1 MIFVAS
7 ALYGEANRL
16 GFLEFICKSHFF
28 RISDHRAAQGYVV
41 RCEGMIKATS
51 ELPDFFRLS
60 LNELKGEI
68 NVPYARTFFHNTN
81 LKKKWTNGYLMILKK
96 NDKEMDSNGQIFF
109 WWKFLLTFCTFPLI
123 FCSSHKFT
131 YFPEYVNISFW

>member
-60 LNELKGEI
+60 LNELK
-68 NVPYARTFFHNTN
+68 VKLMFHMSKLFHNTN
-81 LKKKWTNGYLMILKK
+81 LKKSERTANNFFYNHCFSLSKK

-109 WWKFLLTFCTFPLI
+109 GWTFCTFSSNFLLI
-123 FCSSHKFT
+123 LYLLSRIC
-131 YFPEYVNISFW
+131 

>member
-60 LNELKGEI
+60 LNELK
-68 NVPYARTFFHNTN
+68 VKLMFHMSKLFHNTN
-81 LKKKWTNGYLMILKK
+81 LKKSERTANNFFIIIVFRFQKKMIKKWTVTAR
-96 NDKEMDSNGQIFF
+96 FF
-109 WWKFLLTFCTFPLI
+109 LGGLFAHFPLI
-123 FCSSHKFT
+123 FCSSYT
-131 YFPEYVNISFW
+131 YFPEYVNFSFW